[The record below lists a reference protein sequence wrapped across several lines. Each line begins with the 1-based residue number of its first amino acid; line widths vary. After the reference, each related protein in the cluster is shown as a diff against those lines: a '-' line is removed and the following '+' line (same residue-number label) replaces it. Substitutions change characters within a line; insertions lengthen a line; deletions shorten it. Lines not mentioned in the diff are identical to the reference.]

1 MHPSFSAPDEELVFF
16 LRQGCFYKPKRWSGD
31 TGGLEGLLDEAK
43 TDAFMLRAAERIESL
58 LRSNEGLLGM
68 LEGEG
73 EAYRN
78 GYRAGH
84 NDGYR
89 LLEPRIPL
97 DD

>member
-1 MHPSFSAPDEELVFF
+1 MHPSFSDSDEELVFF

-31 TGGLEGLLDEAK
+31 TGGLEGLLDEDK

-78 GYRAGH
+78 GYRV
-84 NDGYR
+84 GYR
-89 LLEPRIPL
+89 DSARCLEPQVAL
-97 DD
+97 D